1 MDVFSLKNPFV
12 QWVLFPSSLLFPP
25 GPLKSGRSC
34 SQPGTAL
41 QGRRAARRQV
51 EDHSPRLALPSPRAA
66 MGQLPVSLGECSTY
80 SVLLPVFLQ
89 LASRWQALPKNA
101 GKVPRVPGLD
111 PLRTTVD
118 PLVRGQEPEPVS
130 TRYSGHH
137 FTSPHSSFSS
147 GQVLSL
153 PSTLESP
160 KVLKIS

>member
-1 MDVFSLKNPFV
+1 MAAPAPSLV
-12 QWVLFPSSLLFPP
+12 QLCRVAELLVGKLKITLLAWPC
-25 GPLKSGRSC
+25 PLPELPWGSC
-34 SQPGTAL
+34 LCHWESAPHTQCCCL
-41 QGRRAARRQV
+41 
-51 EDHSPRLALPSPRAA
+51 
-66 MGQLPVSLGECSTY
+66 MGQSY
-80 SVLLPVFLQ
+80 LPVFLQ
-89 LASRWQALPKNA
+89 LASRWQALPKNV

-118 PLVRGQEPEPVS
+118 PLVRGQESEPVS